1 MMVISRLVGGIVLLI
16 FGVAALCSAYGIK
29 SDAQAQF
36 SNLQCNNI
44 LGAIEG
50 DVYSPEAQACA
61 IFQSTTT
68 CVFIGELVGG
78 MMIIPGIVLM
88 ALSFVQSRGMK
99 SQIAQQPT

>member
-1 MMVISRLVGGIVLLI
+1 MMVISRLVAGIVLLI
-16 FGVAALCSAYGIK
+16 FGVAALGSAYDIK

-50 DVYSPEAQACA
+50 NLYSPEAQACA
-61 IFQSTTT
+61 ILQSTTT

-78 MMIIPGIVLM
+78 MMIIPGIILV
-88 ALSFVQSRGMK
+88 ALSFVRSRGMK
-99 SQIAQQPT
+99 SQIAQPT

>member
-1 MMVISRLVGGIVLLI
+1 MMAISRLVAGIVLLI
-16 FGVAALCSAYGIK
+16 FGVAALGSACDIK

-50 DVYSPEAQACA
+50 DLYSPEAQACD
-61 IFQSTTT
+61 ILQSTTT

-78 MMIIPGIVLM
+78 MMIMPGIILV
-88 ALSFVQSRGMK
+88 ALSFVRSRGMK
-99 SQIAQQPT
+99 SQIAQPT

>member
-1 MMVISRLVGGIVLLI
+1 MVISRLIGGIVLLI
-16 FGVAALCSAYGIK
+16 FGVAALGSAYDIK

-50 DVYSPEAQACA
+50 DLYSPEACA
-61 IFQSTTT
+61 ILQSTTT

-78 MMIIPGIVLM
+78 MMIIPGSILM
-88 ALSFVQSRGMK
+88 ALSFVRSDGMK
-99 SQIAQQPT
+99 SQIAQPT